1 VSGETHRDEDA
12 ALRERRQLEDRLD
25 RQARRIRRA
34 NADRRTLIAQSVY
47 LGSIGI
53 LFAVPIVAGAYF
65 GRWLDERLQGY
76 SVHWT
81 LSMILLGVLV
91 GAVNVYLFIRE

>member
-1 VSGETHRDEDA
+1 VSGKTHHDEDA
-12 ALRERRQLEDRLD
+12 ELHERRELEERLD
-25 RQARRIRRA
+25 QQARRIRRA
-34 NADRRTLIAQSVY
+34 DADRPTLIAQSVY

-53 LFAVPIVAGAYF
+53 LFTMPVLAGAYL
-65 GRWLDERLQGY
+65 GRWLDDKLQGY

>member
-1 VSGETHRDEDA
+1 MSSDPRRNEDA
-12 ALRERRQLEDRLD
+12 ELRERRQLEDRLD

-34 NADRRTLIAQSVY
+34 SADRRTLIAQSVY

-53 LFAVPIVAGAYF
+53 LFTAPVVAGAYF
-65 GRWLDERLQGY
+65 GRWLDDRLQGY